1 MYKAVDAILIR
12 AAARPLA
19 AQVPPWPDL
28 DGSSSGDVERWRE
41 WIGKVWTDDATAAAI
56 EVASPLLVEA
66 VHGVLD
72 GRSRRPRTV
81 RRTVISL
88 VRYLLRMQHR
98 ATPFGMFAGP
108 APVRLG
114 NQAQVHWGA
123 GHRAFARADA
133 EWLTEIVTALE
144 QNRDLLRRLPV
155 VADPTCVVR
164 GNRIAVPHQPG
175 KDGPAEVTLRRTPAA
190 EAVLELA
197 RSPIT
202 VGDIVAKLHAGYPD
216 TPRSVIEDMV
226 RGLVAHRILITSL
239 RAPMTCDDA
248 LGHLVAELAGL
259 GELGELAAASTGPQ
273 AATAGH
279 LRQIHQLLIRH
290 DHAPADEQRALR
302 TEATRRMTALTGI
315 TERTLVVNLRPGCD
329 VVLPTEVAREAE
341 HALHV
346 MARIS
351 PFPAG
356 PPAWQDY
363 RARFLERYSM
373 GALVPVRDL
382 TDPDIGLGFPAGY
395 RGSVLKRPVQGSTRR
410 DEHLLAL
417 VQHAAANQVRE
428 VVLTEA
434 DLAALAVGEVAQV
447 PAHVELC
454 FTVLATSLDALQ
466 QGQFALSIAGLSQAA
481 GTTTGRF
488 LAMLESADRHRMT
501 AAYAALPTLTAG
513 AERAQ
518 VSSPPLRHRTQNVS
532 RAPAVTPLLLSLGEH
547 NPAATLD
554 LDDLA
559 VTADS
564 KRFYLASLSTGKL
577 IEPSVMNAV
586 EPTNATHPLVRFVTE
601 VHRSHTAALPP
612 FAWGAAARLPFLPEV
627 RTGRTILSPA
637 SWRLRPSDL
646 GHNDRPNWLRHFT
659 NWRCRY
665 GVTHTVFLGSDDQR
679 LRLDLDHPTHQH
691 LLRMALESTGTAT
704 LHEAPEDAACGWL
717 GHAHEITMPF
727 ASSLPPAVHHPRT
740 TAVVRR
746 DSGRLPGTSPWGYLK
761 IYCHPERVPEI
772 LTTQLSALFQD
783 WEDGEPLWWF
793 TRYSDPDTHLRL
805 RLRLP
810 TPDAFGTAAQHTGA
824 WAAKLRNA
832 GLIRSIQWDT
842 DEPETGRYG
851 TGDTLDAAEHA
862 FAADSAAAIAQR
874 MLGLPP
880 HLQPAVTAASFTDIT
895 ATFTGSTAAGRRWL
909 TEHMLKREGGTP
921 SRDLQAQAI
930 QLTAPD
936 SDFAVLRA
944 LPGGEHVVT
953 AWADRRAALETYRTA
968 LADHGA
974 EPTDVL
980 PSLLHMHHNRAAGID
995 PDNETICRR
1004 LARAAAL
1011 SWSARTEGAPR

>member
-12 AAARPLA
+12 AAARPLV

-28 DGSSSGDVERWRE
+28 DVTSSGEVEHWRE
-41 WIGKVWTDDATAAAI
+41 WIGKVWTDDVTAAAI

-72 GRSRRPRTV
+72 DRSQRPRTI

-98 ATPFGMFAGP
+98 ATPFGLFAGP
-108 APVRLG
+108 APVHLG
-114 NQAQVHWGA
+114 NHAKVRWGTE
-123 GHRAFARADA
+123 HRAFARADA
-133 EWLTEIVTALE
+133 DWLTEIVTALE
-144 QNRDLLRRLPV
+144 QNPDLLRRLPV
-155 VADPTCVVR
+155 IADPTCIVR
-164 GNRIAVPHQPG
+164 GTRIAVPHQLG

-202 VGDIVAKLHAGYPD
+202 VDDIVAKLHGGYPD
-216 TPRSVIEDMV
+216 TPTSVIEDMV
-226 RGLVAHRILITSL
+226 RGLVAHQILITSL

-248 LGHLVAELAGL
+248 LGHLVAELPVV
-259 GELGELAAASTGPQ
+259 STEPQ
-273 AATAGH
+273 AAATAGH

-290 DHAPADEQRALR
+290 NHAPTAEQRALR
-302 TEATRRMTALTGI
+302 TEATLRMTALTGV
-315 TERTLVVNLRPGCD
+315 TERTLVVNLLPGCD
-329 VVLPTEVAREAE
+329 VVLPAEVTREAE
-341 HALHV
+341 HALQV
-346 MARIS
+346 MARLS

-395 RGSVLKRPVQGSTRR
+395 RGSVLKRPVQGTTRR

-417 VQHAAANQVRE
+417 AQDAAANQVRE
-428 VVLTEA
+428 VVLTEE
-434 DLAALAVGEVAQV
+434 DLAALAVDEATQV

-454 FTVLATSLDALQ
+454 FSVLATSLDALR
-466 QGQFALSIAGLSQAA
+466 QGQFTLSVAGLSQAA

-488 LAMLESADRHRMT
+488 LAMLESTDRHRMT

-518 VSSPPLRHRTQNVS
+518 VSSPPLRRRIQNVS
-532 RAPAVTPLLLSLGEH
+532 RALAVTPHLLSLGEH

-564 KRFYLASLSTGKL
+564 KRLYLASLSTGKL

-586 EPTNATHPLVRFVTE
+586 ELTNATHPLVRFVTE
-601 VHRSHTAALPP
+601 VHRSHTAVLTP

-637 SWRLRPSDL
+637 CWRLRLSDL
-646 GHNDRPNWLRHFT
+646 GDNDHPGRLRSLT

-665 GVTHTVFLGSDDQR
+665 GVTRTVFLGSDDRR

-691 LLRMALESTGTAT
+691 LLHMELESTGTAI
-704 LHEAPEDAACGWL
+704 LHEAPEDAAYGWL

-727 ASSLPPAVHHPRT
+727 ASSLPPAVRPPRT

-746 DSGRLPGTSPWGYLK
+746 DSGRLPGTSPWAYLK

-772 LTTQLSALFQD
+772 LTMHLPGLFQD
-783 WEDGEPLWWF
+783 WAGSEPLWWY

-810 TPDAFGTAAQHTGA
+810 APDAFGTAAHHVGA
-824 WAAKLRNA
+824 WAAELRNT
-832 GLIRSIQWDT
+832 GLLRSIQWDT

-851 TGDTLDAAEHA
+851 TGDTLAAAESA
-862 FAADSAAAIAQR
+862 FAADSAAAIAQWT
-874 MLGLPP
+874 LGLLPR
-880 HLQPAVTAASFTDIT
+880 LQPAVTAASFADIA
-895 ATFTGSTAAGRRWL
+895 ATFTGSPAAGRRWL
-909 TEHMLKREGGTP
+909 TEHLLKGQGETP
-921 SRDLQAQAI
+921 SRELQALAI

-936 SDFAVLRA
+936 SDFAAMRA

-953 AWADRRAALETYRTA
+953 AWASRRAALEMYRTA
-968 LADHGA
+968 LANHGI

-980 PSLLHMHHNRAAGID
+980 PSLLHMHHNRTAGID
-995 PDNETICRR
+995 PDNETVCRR

-1011 SWSARTEGAPR
+1011 SWSARAEGAPR

>member
-1 MYKAVDAILIR
+1 MGMYKAVDAILIR

-28 DGSSSGDVERWRE
+28 DGSSSSDVKRWRE
-41 WIGKVWTDDATAAAI
+41 WIGEVWRDDATAAAI

-66 VHGVLD
+66 VHEVLD
-72 GRSRRPRTV
+72 RRSLRPRTV

-98 ATPFGMFAGP
+98 ATPFGLFAGP
-108 APVRLG
+108 APVHLG
-114 NQAQVHWGA
+114 NRAQVQWGA

-133 EWLTEIVTALE
+133 EWLSEIVTALE
-144 QNRDLLRRLPV
+144 QNPDLLRRLPV
-155 VADPTCVVR
+155 IADPTCIVR
-164 GNRIAVPHQPG
+164 GTRIAVPHQPG
-175 KDGPAEVTLRRTPAA
+175 KDNPAEVTLRRTPAA

-202 VGDIVAKLHAGYPD
+202 FDDIVAKLHSGYSD
-216 TPRSVIEDMV
+216 TPTLVIEDMV
-226 RGLVAHRILITSL
+226 RSLVAHQTLITSL
-239 RAPMTCDDA
+239 QAPMTCDDA
-248 LGHLVAELAGL
+248 LGHLVAELA
-259 GELGELAAASTGPQ
+259 ELAAVSTESQ
-273 AATAGH
+273 AATAGQ

-302 TEATRRMTALTGI
+302 TEAIQRMTALPGV
-315 TERTLVVNLRPGCD
+315 TERTLVVNLLPDCD
-329 VVLPTEVAREAE
+329 VVLPAEVAREAE
-341 HALHV
+341 HALQV

-395 RGSVLKRPVQGSTRR
+395 RGSVHKRPVQGTTRR
-410 DEHLLAL
+410 DEHLLSLA
-417 VQHAAANQVRE
+417 QHAAANQVRN
-428 VVLTEA
+428 VVLTEE
-434 DLAALAVGEVAQV
+434 DLAALAVDEVNQV

-454 FTVLATSLDALQ
+454 FSVLATSLDALQ

-501 AAYAALPTLTAG
+501 AAYAAMPTLTAD

-532 RAPAVTPLLLSLGEH
+532 RALAVTPHLLSLGEH

-564 KRFYLASLSTGKL
+564 KRLYLASLSTGKL
-577 IEPSVMNAV
+577 IEPSMMNAV
-586 EPTNATHPLVRFVTE
+586 ELTNATHPLVRFITE
-601 VHRSHTAALPP
+601 VHRSHTAVLTP

-637 SWRLRPSDL
+637 CWRLRLSDL
-646 GHNDRPNWLRHFT
+646 GHNDNPGRLHRLT

-665 GVTHTVFLGSDDQR
+665 GVTRTVFLGSDDQR

-691 LLRMALESTGTAT
+691 LLCVELERTGTAT
-704 LHEAPEDAACGWL
+704 LHEAPEDEAHGWL

-740 TAVVRR
+740 TSVVRR
-746 DSGRLPGTSPWGYLK
+746 DSGRLPGTSPWAYLK
-761 IYCHPERVPEI
+761 IYCHPKRVPEI
-772 LTTQLSALFQD
+772 LTTHLPGLFQD
-783 WEDGEPLWWF
+783 WAGGEPLWWY

-810 TPDAFGTAAQHTGA
+810 APDAFGTAAQHVGA
-824 WAAKLRNA
+824 WAAELRNT

-851 TGDTLDAAEHA
+851 TGDTLAAAERA
-862 FAADSAAAIAQR
+862 FAADSTAAIAQWT
-874 MLGLPP
+874 LGLLP
-880 HLQPAVTAASFTDIT
+880 HLQPAVTAASFVDIA
-895 ATFTGSTAAGRRWL
+895 ATFTGSPAAGRRWL
-909 TEHMLKREGGTP
+909 TEHLLKGEGEMP
-921 SRDLQAQAI
+921 SRDLQALAI

-936 SDFAVLRA
+936 SDFTALRA
-944 LPGGEHVVT
+944 LPGGERVVT
-953 AWADRRAALETYRTA
+953 AWASRRAALETYRTA
-968 LADHGA
+968 LTDHGA

-995 PDNETICRR
+995 PDNETICRH
-1004 LARAAAL
+1004 LARTAAL

>member
-1 MYKAVDAILIR
+1 MGMYKAVDAILIR

-28 DGSSSGDVERWRE
+28 DGSASGDVERWRE
-41 WIGKVWTDDATAAAI
+41 WVGKVWTDDATAAAI

-66 VHGVLD
+66 VHGVLN
-72 GRSRRPRTV
+72 GRNQRPRTV
-81 RRTVISL
+81 QRTVISL

-98 ATPFGMFAGP
+98 ATPFGLFAGP

-114 NQAQVHWGA
+114 NQVQVQWGA
-123 GHRAFARADA
+123 GHRASARADA

-155 VADPTCVVR
+155 IADPTCIVR
-164 GNRIAVPHQPG
+164 GTRIAVPHQPG

-202 VGDIVAKLHAGYPD
+202 VDDIVAKLHAGYPD
-216 TPRSVIEDMV
+216 TPTSVIEDMV
-226 RGLVAHRILITSL
+226 RGLVAHQILITSL
-239 RAPMTCDDA
+239 RAPMTHDDA
-248 LGHLVAELAGL
+248 LGHLVAELADL
-259 GELGELAAASTGPQ
+259 AELVAVSTEPQ

-290 DHAPADEQRALR
+290 DHSPADEQRALR
-302 TEATRRMTALTGI
+302 TEATRRMTALTGV
-315 TERTLVVNLRPGCD
+315 TERTLVVNLLPDCE
-329 VVLPTEVAREAE
+329 VVLPAEVAREAE
-341 HALHV
+341 QALHV

-410 DEHLLAL
+410 DEHLLSLA
-417 VQHAAANQVRE
+417 QHAAANQVRE
-428 VVLTEA
+428 VVLTEE
-434 DLAALAVGEVAQV
+434 DLAALAVDEATQV

-454 FTVLATSLDALQ
+454 FSVLATSLDALQ
-466 QGQFALSIAGLSQAA
+466 QGQFTLSIAGLSQAA

-488 LAMLESADRHRMT
+488 LAMLDSADRHRMT
-501 AAYAALPTLTAG
+501 AAYAALPTLTAD

-518 VSSPPLRHRTQNVS
+518 VSSPPLRRRTQNVS
-532 RAPAVTPLLLSLGEH
+532 RALAVTPHLLSLGEH

-586 EPTNATHPLVRFVTE
+586 ELTNATHPLVRFVTE
-601 VHRSHTAALPP
+601 VHRSHTAVLTP

-627 RTGRTILSPA
+627 RTSRTILSPA
-637 SWRLRPSDL
+637 CWRLRLSDL
-646 GHNDRPNWLRHFT
+646 GHNDNPGRLRRLT

-665 GVTHTVFLGSDDQR
+665 GVTRTVFLGSDDQR

-691 LLRMALESTGTAT
+691 LLRMELERTGTAT
-704 LHEAPEDAACGWL
+704 LHEAPEDEAYGWL
-717 GHAHEITMPF
+717 GHTHEITMPF
-727 ASSLPPAVHHPRT
+727 ASSLPPAVHHPRAI
-740 TAVVRR
+740 AVVRR
-746 DSGRLPGTSPWGYLK
+746 DSGRLPGTSPWAYLK

-772 LTTQLSALFQD
+772 LTTHLPGLFQD
-783 WEDGEPLWWF
+783 WAGGEPLWWY

-810 TPDAFGTAAQHTGA
+810 APDAFGTAAQHVGA
-824 WAAKLRNA
+824 WAAELRNT

-851 TGDTLDAAEHA
+851 TGDTLAAAEHA
-862 FAADSAAAIAQR
+862 FATDSAATIAQQT
-874 MLGLPP
+874 LGLLP
-880 HLQPAVTAASFTDIT
+880 HLQPAVTAASFTDIA
-895 ATFTGSTAAGRRWL
+895 ATFTGSPAAGRRWL
-909 TEHMLKREGGTP
+909 IEYLLKGQGEMP
-921 SRDLQAQAI
+921 SRDLQALAI

-936 SDFAVLRA
+936 SDFAALRA
-944 LPGGEHVVT
+944 LPGGERVVT
-953 AWADRRAALETYRTA
+953 AWANRRAALETYRTA

-1004 LARAAAL
+1004 LARTAAL